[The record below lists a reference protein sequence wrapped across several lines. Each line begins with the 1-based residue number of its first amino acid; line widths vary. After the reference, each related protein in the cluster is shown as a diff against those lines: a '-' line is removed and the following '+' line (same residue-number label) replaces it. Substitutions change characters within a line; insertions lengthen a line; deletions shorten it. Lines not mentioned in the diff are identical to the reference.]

1 MFGGAERVNLGS
13 PLRRV
18 NRQLTIPIFQI
29 EFDVLFNMLEQPD
42 SLLERNVFHRV
53 VEEGIIYR
61 YAVEFMAII
70 VDNSAIR
77 VVPLWYRSTRDGV
90 K

>member
-29 EFDVLFNMLEQPD
+29 EFYVLFNMLEQPD
-42 SLLERNVFHRV
+42 SLLERNIFHRV
-53 VEEGIIYR
+53 VEEGVIDR
-61 YAVEFMAII
+61 YAFEFMAVIM
-70 VDNSAIR
+70 DNSAVR